1 MPVPHSSG
9 NFGDLIDKR
18 VTKLFYDELE
28 QLPDLVGTVFSV
40 EKSSDAY
47 EVSSETGALDDFSE
61 FTGTVSYGSQNQGYD
76 VRMTPLEFTKGI
88 QIERKLYDDDRHNI
102 WQARPK
108 ELANAANR
116 TRQKDAA
123 RLFNNAFSVDSKFY
137 SHTEGVALCSDSHT
151 TTSGAST
158 ATGFDNLITSAL
170 SAVSFSAAR
179 IQMQGFLDDIG
190 NRYYSM
196 PNELWIP
203 IDLFE
208 VAQEIVKSSGK
219 IDTAN
224 NNINVHK
231 DAFTIMPSENGW
243 NYMTDT
249 NNWFL
254 ADSRLRKR
262 FAIWY
267 ERVPLEFAMAEEL
280 DTLIAKFRAYMR
292 YGNMYQNW
300 RFILGASVS

>member
-9 NFGDLIDKR
+9 NFGDLLDRRI
-18 VTKLFYDELE
+18 TKLFYDELE
-28 QLPDLVGTVFSV
+28 QLPDLVGTVYQIA
-40 EKSSDAY
+40 KSNDAY

-102 WQARPK
+102 WQSRPK
-108 ELANAANR
+108 ELANSANR

-123 RLFNNAFSVDSKFY
+123 RLFNNAFSVDTKFY
-137 SHTEGVALCSDSHT
+137 SHSEGVALCSDSHT

-208 VAQEIVKSSGK
+208 TAQEIVKSSGK
-219 IDTAN
+219 VDTAN

-249 NNWFL
+249 NNWFI

-262 FAIWY
+262 FAVWY

-280 DTLIAKFRAYMR
+280 DTLIAKWRAYMR

>member
-9 NFGDLIDKR
+9 NFGDLLDRRI
-18 VTKLFYDELE
+18 TKLFYDELE
-28 QLPDLVGTVFSV
+28 QLPDLVGTVFQIA
-40 EKSSDAY
+40 KSNDAY

-102 WQARPK
+102 WQSRPK

-123 RLFNNAFSVDSKFY
+123 RLFNNAFSVDTKFY
-137 SHTEGVALCSDSHT
+137 SHSEGVALCSDSHT

-158 ATGFDNLITSAL
+158 ATGFDNLVTSAL

-249 NNWFL
+249 NNWFI

-280 DTLIAKFRAYMR
+280 DTLIAKWRAYMR

>member
-9 NFGDLIDKR
+9 NFGDLLDPR

-28 QLPDLVGTVFSV
+28 QLPDLVGTVFQIA
-40 EKSSDAY
+40 KSNDAY

-102 WQARPK
+102 WQSRPK

-123 RLFNNAFSVDSKFY
+123 RLFNNAFSVDTKFY
-137 SHTEGVALCSDSHT
+137 SHSEGVALCSDSHT

-203 IDLFE
+203 IDQFE

-249 NNWFL
+249 NNWFI

-262 FAIWY
+262 FAVWY

-280 DTLIAKFRAYMR
+280 DTLIAKWRSYMR
-292 YGNMYQNW
+292 YGWMYQNW
-300 RFILGASVS
+300 RFCLGASVS

>member
-18 VTKLFYDELE
+18 VTKLFYDELK
-28 QLPDLVGTVFSV
+28 QLPDLVGTVYNV
-40 EKSSDAY
+40 ESSSDAY

-61 FTGTVSYGSQNQGYD
+61 FSGTVSYGSQNQGYD
-76 VRMTPLEFTKGI
+76 VRATHLEFTKGI
-88 QIERKLYDDDRHNI
+88 QIERKLYDDDRHGL
-102 WQARPK
+102 WQKKPV
-108 ELANAANR
+108 ELANAAVR
-116 TRQKDAA
+116 TRQKDCA

-137 SHTEGVALCSDSHT
+137 SHSEGVALCSNAHT

-158 ATGFDNLITSAL
+158 AIGFDNLITSSL
-170 SAVSFSAAR
+170 SAVAFSAAR
-179 IQMQGFLDDIG
+179 IQMQGFVDDAA
-190 NRYYSM
+190 NKYYSM

-219 IDTAN
+219 VDTAN

-243 NYMTDT
+243 NYMTDV

-254 ADSRLRKR
+254 CDGRLRKR
-262 FAIWY
+262 FATWY

-280 DTLIAKFRAYMR
+280 DTLIAKWRAYMR
-292 YGNMYQNW
+292 YSAVYQNW
-300 RFILGASVS
+300 RFILGAQVS

>member
-9 NFGDLIDKR
+9 NFGDLLDKR

-28 QLPDLVGTVFSV
+28 QLPDLVGSVYSV
-40 EKSSDAY
+40 EKSNDAY

-102 WQARPK
+102 WQSRPK

-137 SHTEGVALCSDSHT
+137 SHSEGVALCSDSHT

-158 ATGFDNLITSAL
+158 ATGFDNLMTSSL
-170 SAVSFSAAR
+170 SAVAFSAAR

-208 VAQEIVKSSGK
+208 QAQEIVKSSGK

-249 NNWFL
+249 NNWFI

-267 ERVPLEFAMAEEL
+267 ERVSLEFAMAEEL
-280 DTLIAKFRAYMR
+280 DTLIAKWRAYMR
-292 YGNMYQNW
+292 YGSMYQNW

>member
-9 NFGDLIDKR
+9 NFGDLLDRRI
-18 VTKLFYDELE
+18 TKLFYDELE
-28 QLPDLVGTVFSV
+28 QLPDLVGTVFQIA
-40 EKSSDAY
+40 KSNDAY

-61 FTGTVSYGSQNQGYD
+61 FTGSVSYGSQNQGYD

-102 WQARPK
+102 WQSRPK

-123 RLFNNAFSVDSKFY
+123 RLFNNAFSVDTKFY
-137 SHTEGVALCSDSHT
+137 SHSEGVALCSDSHT

-224 NNINVHK
+224 NNVNVHK

-249 NNWFL
+249 NNWFI

-262 FAIWY
+262 FAVWY
-267 ERVPLEFAMAEEL
+267 ERVALEFAMAEEL
-280 DTLIAKFRAYMR
+280 DTLIAKWRAYMR

-300 RFILGASVS
+300 RFMLGAQVS

>member
-9 NFGDLIDKR
+9 NFSDLLDKR
-18 VTKLFYDELE
+18 VTKLFHDELE
-28 QLPDLVGTVFSV
+28 QLPDLVGTVYQIA
-40 EKSSDAY
+40 KSNDAY

-102 WQARPK
+102 WQSRPK

-123 RLFNNAFSVDSKFY
+123 RLFNNAFSVDTKFY
-137 SHTEGVALCSDSHT
+137 SHSEGVALCSDSHT

-158 ATGFDNLITSAL
+158 ATGFDNLVTSAL

-249 NNWFL
+249 NNWFI

-262 FAIWY
+262 FAVWY

-280 DTLIAKFRAYMR
+280 DTLIAKWRAYMR

>member
-9 NFGDLIDKR
+9 NFGDLIDPR
-18 VTKLFYDELE
+18 VKKLFYNELE
-28 QLPDLVGTVFSV
+28 QLPDLVGTVYSI
-40 EKSSDAY
+40 EKSNDAY

-102 WQARPK
+102 WQSRPK

-123 RLFNNAFSVDSKFY
+123 RLFNNAFSVDTKFY
-137 SHTEGVALCSDSHT
+137 SHSEGVALCSDSHT

-249 NNWFL
+249 NNWFI

-262 FAIWY
+262 FAVWY

-280 DTLIAKFRAYMR
+280 DTLIAKWRAYMR

>member
-9 NFGDLIDKR
+9 NFGDLLDRRI
-18 VTKLFYDELE
+18 TKLFYDELE
-28 QLPDLVGTVFSV
+28 QLPDLVGTVFQIA
-40 EKSSDAY
+40 KSNDAY

-102 WQARPK
+102 WQSRPK

-123 RLFNNAFSVDSKFY
+123 RLFNNAFSVDTKFY
-137 SHTEGVALCSDSHT
+137 SHSEGVALCSDSHT

-249 NNWFL
+249 NNWFI

-262 FAIWY
+262 FAVWY

-280 DTLIAKFRAYMR
+280 DTLIAKWRAYMR

>member
-9 NFGDLIDKR
+9 NFGDLLDRRI
-18 VTKLFYDELE
+18 TKLFYDELE
-28 QLPDLVGTVFSV
+28 QLPDLVGTVYQIA
-40 EKSSDAY
+40 KSNDAY

-102 WQARPK
+102 WQSRPK

-123 RLFNNAFSVDSKFY
+123 RLFNNAFSVDTKFY
-137 SHTEGVALCSDSHT
+137 VHSEGVALCSDSHT

-158 ATGFDNLITSAL
+158 ASGFDNLVTSAL

-249 NNWFL
+249 NNWFI

-262 FAIWY
+262 FAVWY

-280 DTLIAKFRAYMR
+280 DTLIAKWRSYMR